1 MNNLTKAKIETLAQF
16 LGIDEKEINVA
27 DWDSCVILADD
38 AEYLV
43 LNDIEAQER
52 TEEDIKNSLWAFNSD
67 FICKMCDITVNDKV
81 IKSLQNMQ
89 EKCCE
94 DCNDFIL
101 ALINSTCGIEYF
113 CKQAINA
120 DGRGHF
126 LASYDGKE
134 QEINGLYIYRVN

>member
-27 DWDSCVILADD
+27 DWDSCVFLADD

-43 LNDIEAQER
+43 LCDIQAHER
-52 TEEDIKNSLWAFNSD
+52 VKEEIKESIWAFNSD
-67 FICKMCDITVNDKV
+67 FICEMCDIPVNDKV

-94 DCNDFIL
+94 DCNSFIY
-101 ALINSTCGIEYF
+101 ALVNNSCGFDYF
-113 CKQAINA
+113 VEQAIIA